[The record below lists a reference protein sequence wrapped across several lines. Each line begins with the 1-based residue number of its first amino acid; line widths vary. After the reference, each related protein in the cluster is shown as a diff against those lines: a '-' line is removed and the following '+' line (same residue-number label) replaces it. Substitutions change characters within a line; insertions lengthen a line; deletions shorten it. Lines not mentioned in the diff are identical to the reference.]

1 MATVAIKLGSS
12 IVADEQGEVPAPRV
26 RRAGRTA
33 PRLALDDAQ
42 SVRRGAGRP
51 VLPPAH
57 ARAVHGPRTRDAS
70 DDRFHRSPVAEL
82 TSANATK

>member
-51 VLPPAH
+51 VY
-57 ARAVHGPRTRDAS
+57 RPRMRDAS